1 MKQYLSEYKGKSI
14 LITGGAGCIG
24 SNLTK
29 ALIEAEAAK
38 IIVVDDLSAAEK
50 WNIPTAP
57 NVVFIQ
63 GSVLDEEVLKRAFSD
78 RLGLTYLAPG
88 RRI

>member
-29 ALIEAEAAK
+29 ALIEAESAK
-38 IIVVDDLSAAEK
+38 IIILDL
-50 WNIPTAP
+50 
-57 NVVFIQ
+57 
-63 GSVLDEEVLKRAFSD
+63 
-78 RLGLTYLAPG
+78 
-88 RRI
+88 